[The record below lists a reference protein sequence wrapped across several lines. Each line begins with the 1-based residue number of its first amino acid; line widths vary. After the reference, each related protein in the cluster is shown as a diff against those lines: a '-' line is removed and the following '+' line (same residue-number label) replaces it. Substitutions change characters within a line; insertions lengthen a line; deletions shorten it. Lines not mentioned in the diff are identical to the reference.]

1 MMMLIARKLTIAA
14 LSAGVLVQAGA
25 AIAGGAAGPDEERA
39 APGSYTGLDADFLA
53 RGTYAYR
60 SLASDRYIRYGA
72 VQQGR
77 RPVYDRLGQFLS
89 YGSYGL
95 KWDEVRD
102 GYTQQKLDAGID
114 LNHLRS
120 RSGALRQFGFFSD
133 LGVVRESYGQE
144 AMSIAVGRNMSS
156 AFTPLIFNQ
165 MQYGGLR
172 IDYRSRRH
180 DMTFIYSRGGTLEQ
194 TLFSNLIGDQRDE
207 RELSPVLVAGAN
219 WIGHFGNLDLGAT
232 FFRQLQSNVK
242 SKPESLWRGDIPY
255 PELRSPKIITV
266 RVTDDSPRDLGGV
279 AVFDAS
285 ILVSAV
291 VDGEIQ
297 QYTSSSTLNRPGV
310 IFDPTMVRI
319 MGQPSGRR
327 VGRHWEAD
335 GPDELV
341 DIVFELD
348 PSLEAVE
355 AEIEVMVE
363 GDYRIAVRQVHDF
376 QVPGTTRTE
385 DRTWPTDPSSESN
398 PGTFFED
405 NLVQGD
411 KSYEAFYTVRRSSD
425 SPAVGKGPKAV
436 RFMHAIPTA
445 QTFYGANID
454 LHTDRLRVQ
463 GEYVYNPQDFK
474 FPTRD
479 GRRVQKAARSGYLTA
494 LARMGSKGTI
504 GAEVYRIDPTYGG
517 WYDSRR
523 GGLVLFTDVGG
534 DVKAG
539 EQLGTEA
546 VTQEFRFFDDNDDND
561 GAPDDMISSGDLLY
575 TPLGAFERP
584 TFLSGKPEGGVYPGF
599 DMDGDHVLDFDRNR
613 NGVEDYLEPFL
624 GYDSDPPEFDHG
636 IDFNNNL
643 VPDYREND
651 DEPDYPYHRDQQ
663 GVHLF
668 YDLTRRPWW
677 LNLARIGWFSS
688 EEIVGGHS
696 SKVKYFRMGLS
707 TDSPQFW
714 TKIQNIVKRVQDDI
728 PDDVYRILLFTV
740 DPQNLSASSKLA
752 KRHNAPTRPPPAD
765 FLPMRNS
772 VVNTS
777 YIQGGWLPLAGVR
790 ITNTFKYVLNR
801 HLDDEDRAG
810 DSLQE
815 AETLH
820 NFSMV
825 NKVSYQREITPD
837 LTITSRVKHLL
848 AKWDEGS
855 YSPVDTVVV
864 GSEASWSLVTPE
876 ILATYKL
883 TPRTRVEFGQHGLFI
898 PLLRSRFTDRLDDA
912 NNYTQNI
919 SVLQVG
925 MSGDFGGYKMVAN
938 VGVRWENRYLDKSS
952 ELEDTDLSAFFI
964 DVIFGVE

>member
-1 MMMLIARKLTIAA
+1 MRKLSVKKLTIAV
-14 LSAGVLVQAGA
+14 LSAGVLLETGA
-25 AIAGGAAGPDEERA
+25 AIAAGSAGPNEERD

-53 RGTYAYR
+53 RSTYGYG

-72 VQQGR
+72 APQGR

-95 KWDEVRD
+95 RWDEVRD
-102 GYTQQKLDAGID
+102 TYTQEKLDAGVD
-114 LNHLRS
+114 LNNLHG
-120 RSGALRQFGFFSD
+120 RSGALRQFNFFSD

-144 AMSIAVGRNMSS
+144 AMSIAMGRNMAS

-172 IDYRSRRH
+172 TDYRSRRH
-180 DMTFIYSRGGTLEQ
+180 DMTFVYSRGGTLEQ
-194 TLFSNLIGDQRDE
+194 TLFSTLVGDQRDE

-255 PELRSPKIITV
+255 PELRSPKTIIV

-279 AVFDAS
+279 AVFEAS
-285 ILVSAV
+285 ILVTAAV
-291 VDGEIQ
+291 DSVKR
-297 QYTSSSTLNRPGV
+297 QYTSSSTVDLPGV
-310 IFDPTMVRI
+310 IYDPGTVRVV
-319 MGQPSGRR
+319 GQPLGRR
-327 VGRHWEAD
+327 VGQHWEAD
-335 GPDELV
+335 GPDERV

-348 PSLEAVE
+348 PNLAAIDV
-355 AEIEVMVE
+355 EIEVVVE

-376 QVPGTTRTE
+376 QVPGTTRIE
-385 DRTWPTDPSSESN
+385 DRTWPTDPVSESN

-411 KSYEAFYTVRRSSD
+411 DSYEAFYTVRRSRD
-425 SPAVGKGPKAV
+425 SPATGNGPRAV
-436 RFMHAIPTA
+436 RFRHAIPTA

-454 LHTDRLRVQ
+454 LHTDLLRVQ
-463 GEYVYNPQDFK
+463 GEIVYNPQDFK

-479 GRRVQKAARSGYLTA
+479 GRRGQKSARSGYLTA
-494 LARMGSKGTI
+494 LAKMGSRGSI

-539 EQLGTEA
+539 EQLGTES
-546 VTQEFRFFDDNDDND
+546 VTQEFRFFDDNDDHDN
-561 GAPDDMISSGDLLY
+561 APDDMTTSGDLLY
-575 TPLGAFERP
+575 IPLGAFERP

-651 DEPDYPYHRDQQ
+651 DEPDYPYRRDQQ

-677 LNLARIGWFSS
+677 LNLTRIGWLSS
-688 EEIVGGHS
+688 EEITGGHS
-696 SKVKYFRMGLS
+696 SKVMYGRVGLS
-707 TDSPQFW
+707 TDSPRFW
-714 TKIQNIVKRVQDDI
+714 TRIQNVLKRVQDDI
-728 PDDVYRILLFTV
+728 PDDVYRIFLFAS
-740 DPQNLSASSKLA
+740 DPQNLPATSALA
-752 KRHNAPTRPPPAD
+752 KRHNSPSRPPPPD

-772 VVNTS
+772 LVNTA
-777 YIQGGWLPLAGVR
+777 YIQSGWLPMAGVR
-790 ITNTFKYVLNR
+790 ISNTFKYVLNR
-801 HLDDEDRAG
+801 HLDDEDRDG

-815 AETLH
+815 AQTLH
-820 NFSMV
+820 NFSMI
-825 NKVSYQREITPD
+825 NKVSYQREITSEF
-837 LTITSRVKHLL
+837 TITSRVKHLL
-848 AKWDEGS
+848 ARWDEGS

-864 GSEASWSLVTPE
+864 GSEASWSLLTPE
-876 ILATYKL
+876 VLITYAL
-883 TPRTRVEFGQHGLFI
+883 TPRTRVEFGQHGFFI
-898 PLLRSRFTDRLDDA
+898 PFLRSRFTDRLDNV
-912 NNYTQNI
+912 NNYTQNL

-925 MSGDFGGYKMVAN
+925 MSGDYGGYNMVAN

-952 ELEDTDLSAFFI
+952 ELEDTDLSAFFV
-964 DVIFGVE
+964 DVVFGVE